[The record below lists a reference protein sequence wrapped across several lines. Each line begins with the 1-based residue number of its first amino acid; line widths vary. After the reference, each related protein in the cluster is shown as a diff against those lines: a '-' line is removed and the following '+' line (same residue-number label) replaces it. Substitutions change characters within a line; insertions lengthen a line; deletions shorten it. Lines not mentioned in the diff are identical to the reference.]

1 MWRVKLGDDMLHAPE
16 FGIAVSNPVLSQQ
29 LNAADAL
36 TFDITPEHA
45 LFERVRS
52 GVLSERVTVYRD
64 GAAISYGRILSV
76 EARPLQAT
84 WSVTCEG
91 ELAYL
96 ADAVLPEYDFHGSP
110 ADFIAMFTAEA
121 ASQLG
126 SDLQPGRVTIEDAND
141 YIMRGNE
148 KPSPLLEE
156 LLDKTVGSTAGGV
169 LQIRHEGGS
178 RYLDWLAEPEA
189 SGSQAIAKGSNLLEM
204 SATLDGA
211 AVVTSIMPLGA
222 GLKDGGFLRL
232 PDSPDGQVS
241 GDVYRRGQYLYNK
254 PLVERYG
261 WHAQVMEW
269 EDVTLSSNLRR
280 KAIAAVNALGAE
292 RSIEVSAVDLKD
304 AGYDVDAIAIGQR
317 VAISCDEVETSMLVT
332 SCRFAIDDPSNSSYT
347 FGSLPK
353 VTDADSAGD
362 GAGWSG
368 QNDDSNY
375 FWHKTSQVVYNEG
388 TEDEW
393 ARQEDN
399 SYISPLSKYDLP
411 DDIDWNDPRY
421 TDTYGTET
429 SDGIPLA
436 HVRVYR
442 TEQGPNYPPASTE
455 LYMGMGRQGFI
466 RVPRVAFLYDGE
478 GGILGRV
485 STPEFGADGDANLL
499 YFNGNVEASG
509 NVTAANIGAYL
520 GFETSAAVSVPS
532 GTTVTN
538 ILSFE
543 LPAGTWVVFGGVYF
557 EANATGRR
565 LACIGDT
572 AAHQSG
578 TVIRRSGFAMPA
590 SPAGVTCGK
599 IGNIY
604 VNDAP
609 TTRYVNVMHGAG
621 VSLGV
626 TATIRAVR
634 IR

>member
-1 MWRVKLGDDMLHAPE
+1 MWRIKLGDDMLHAPE

-36 TFDITPEHA
+36 TFAITPEHA

-64 GAAISYGRILSV
+64 GTAVSYGRILSV
-76 EARPLQAT
+76 EARPLQAM
-84 WSVTCEG
+84 WSVACEG

-148 KPSPLLEE
+148 RPSPLLSE

-211 AVVTSIMPLGA
+211 AVVTAIMPLGA

-232 PDSPDGQVS
+232 PAGTDGQVS
-241 GDVYRRGQYLYNK
+241 GNVYRRGQYLYSQ

-269 EDVTLSSNLRR
+269 EDVTIASNLRR

-292 RSIEVSAVDLKD
+292 RSVEVSAVDLTD

-317 VAISCDEVETSMLVT
+317 VAITCDEVETSMLVT
-332 SCRFAIDDPSNSSYT
+332 ACRFALDDPSNSSYT

-353 VTDADSAGD
+353 ATDTDATGD

-375 FWHKTSQVVYNEG
+375 FWHKTVQNVYPTTEG
-388 TEDEW
+388 ETT
-393 ARQEDN
+393 QQIDN
-399 SYISPLSKYDLP
+399 SYVSPLSKYDLP
-411 DDIDWNDPRY
+411 EDINWNYP
-421 TDTYGTET
+421 TYDEWAGGAHIE
-429 SDGIPLA
+429 GIPLA
-436 HVRVYR
+436 HVRVER
-442 TEQGPNYPPASTE
+442 RENYNNFEPETH
-455 LYMGMGRQGFI
+455 LQLGFGTGGHVVI
-466 RVPRVAFLYDGE
+466 PEYVLISDGE
-478 GGILGRV
+478 NHPMGIVKAAGYMDATSPALDFNGDLTAGGEVG
-485 STPEFGADGDANLL
+485 DGD
-499 YFNGNVEASG
+499 G
-509 NVTAANIGAYL
+509 
-520 GFETSAAVSVPS
+520 
-532 GTTVTN
+532 N
-538 ILSFE
+538 ILS
-543 LPAGTWVVFGGVYF
+543 LKVNG
-557 EANATGRR
+557 ATGSVQVPVVANGEIPAADRPQVTFPAPITGPSPSVFFTIGSSPSVWHMR
-565 LACIGDT
+565 DLRFGYNLIGDST
-572 AAHQSG
+572 NGYTGFYVRCYNAGSSTG
-578 TVIRRSGFAMPA
+578 TPWVRW
-590 SPAGVTCGK
+590 
-599 IGNIY
+599 
-604 VNDAP
+604 
-609 TTRYVNVMHGAG
+609 
-621 VSLGV
+621 L
-626 TATIRAVR
+626 AVWN
-634 IR
+634 

>member
-16 FGIAVSNPVLSQQ
+16 FGIAVSSPVLSQQ

-45 LFERVRS
+45 LFDRVRS
-52 GVLSERVTVYRD
+52 GVLSEHVTVYRD
-64 GAAISYGRILSV
+64 GAAVSYGRILSV

-178 RYLDWLAEPEA
+178 RYLDWLAEPDA

-211 AVVTSIMPLGA
+211 AVVTAIMPLGA

-232 PDSPDGQVS
+232 PAGADGQVS
-241 GDVYRRGQYLYNK
+241 GDVWRRGQYLYNK
-254 PLVERYG
+254 PMVERYG

-269 EDVTLSSNLRR
+269 EDVTLAANLRR

-292 RSIEVSAVDLKD
+292 RSIEVSAVDLTD
-304 AGYDVDAIAIGQR
+304 AGYDVDAIAIGQC

-332 SCRFAIDDPSNSSYT
+332 SCQFAIDDPSNSSYT

-353 VTDADSAGD
+353 VTDADATGD

-368 QNDDSNY
+368 QNDDGNY

-411 DDIDWNDPRY
+411 DDINWNDPRY
-421 TDTYGTET
+421 SDTYGTET
-429 SDGIPLA
+429 ADGIPLA

-466 RVPRVAFLYDGE
+466 RIPRVAFLYDGE
-478 GGILGRV
+478 GGILGRM

-499 YFNGNVEASG
+499 YFNGNVETSGDLTAGGEVGDGDG
-509 NVTAANIGAYL
+509 NV
-520 GFETSAAVSVPS
+520 
-532 GTTVTN
+532 
-538 ILSFE
+538 LS
-543 LPAGTWVVFGGVYF
+543 LKVNG
-557 EANATGRR
+557 ATGSVQVPVVANGETPAEDRPQVTFPSPIVGPSPSVFFT
-565 LACIGDT
+565 IG
-572 AAHQSG
+572 S
-578 TVIRRSGFAMPA
+578 
-590 SPAGVTCGK
+590 SPSVWHMRDLRFGYNL
-599 IGNIY
+599 IGNSSDGY
-604 VNDAP
+604 TGFTVRCYN
-609 TTRYVNVMHGAG
+609 AG
-621 VSLGV
+621 SNTGTPWV
-626 TATIRAVR
+626 RWMAVWN
-634 IR
+634 